1 VETTPIQMADQPEAE
16 RCDAVRNRALLLDAA
31 AALVA
36 ERGADAVTMDAVAA
50 KAGVGKGTVFRR
62 FGSRSGLMQALLDH
76 TEQELQHAF
85 MYGPPPLGP
94 GAEPIDRLVAFGRA
108 RISLVDL
115 SGDTLRAV
123 EDSPELRFGS
133 APRQVSQTHV
143 AMLLRAASI
152 EGDIP
157 LLAHSL
163 LAPLEASLVM
173 YQIRTMHMPIERIAD
188 AWEDLVRRV
197 TDSPAGH

>member
-1 VETTPIQMADQPEAE
+1 MTPIPMAGQPEAE

-94 GAEPIDRLVAFGRA
+94 GADPIDRLVAFGRA

-115 SGDTLRAV
+115 RGDTLRAV
-123 EDSPELRFGS
+123 EDSPEFRFGS
-133 APRQVSQTHV
+133 APRQVSLTHV
-143 AMLLRAASI
+143 VMLLRAAGTP
-152 EGDIP
+152 GDIP

-163 LAPLEASLVM
+163 LSPLEAALVM
-173 YQIRTMHMPIERIAD
+173 HQVRNLHMPIERIAN

-197 TDSPAGH
+197 TGTSAGH